1 MKKIIAA
8 LVLCIV
14 STLCFGQEKIGTYH
28 SNYFS
33 AGPNFD
39 VKYSEKTGEY
49 YIQIVGGTTIKDCFF
64 IVEDID
70 NFRTSL
76 SDAKDKYAEWVKVA
90 KENNV
95 KMMSKGMDIKFSK
108 GVFAWYG
115 MKWHFNFYAVP
126 EPKFLITSTGDY
138 LFLLFAGKEF
148 SASDNQYITETAY
161 WVFSSV
167 SEIEELLNL
176 ISQETLQK
184 FLDSKATK
192 DDLFK

>member
-28 SNYFS
+28 SYFS
-33 AGPNFD
+33 GNFY
-39 VKYSEKTGEY
+39 VKYSEQTGVY
-49 YIQIVGGTTIKDCFF
+49 YIQIMGETAIRDCYF
-64 IVEDID
+64 IVTDID

-95 KMMSKGMDIKFSK
+95 KATIKDMDIKFSK
-108 GVFAWYG
+108 GAFAWYSRECYL
-115 MKWHFNFYAVP
+115 NFYAVP
-126 EPKFLITSTGDY
+126 KPRFLITSTGDY
-138 LFLLFAGKEF
+138 RFLLFLGEEF
-148 SASDNQYITETAY
+148 SASDNQYITEKAY
-161 WVFSSV
+161 WAFSSV

>member
-28 SNYFS
+28 SNYFD
-33 AGPNFD
+33 GDFY
-39 VKYSEKTGEY
+39 VKYSEETGEY
-49 YIQIVGGTTIKDCFF
+49 CIQIIGETAIRDCYF
-64 IVEDID
+64 IFNDID

-95 KMMSKGMDIKFSK
+95 KTMSKDMDIKFSK
-108 GVFAWYG
+108 GTFAWYSR
-115 MKWHFNFYAVP
+115 KWHFNFYAVP
-126 EPKFLITSTGDY
+126 KPRFLITSTGDY
-138 LFLLFAGKEF
+138 LFLLFLGEEF
-148 SASDNQYITETAY
+148 SASDNQYITEKAY
-161 WVFSSV
+161 WAFSSV
-167 SEIEELLNL
+167 SGIEELLNL

>member
-28 SNYFS
+28 SNYFDT
-33 AGPNFD
+33 NFY
-39 VKYSEKTGEY
+39 VRYSEKTGKY
-49 YIQIVGGTTIKDCFF
+49 YIQIMGETAIKYCCF

-95 KMMSKGMDIKFSK
+95 KATIKDMDIKFSK
-108 GVFAWYG
+108 GVFAWYDG
-115 MKWHFNFYAVP
+115 EWHLNFDAVP
-126 EPKFLITSTGDY
+126 KPRFLSTSTGDY
-138 LFLLFAGKEF
+138 NFLLFLGEEF
-148 SASDNQYITETAY
+148 SASDNQYITEKAY
-161 WVFSSV
+161 WAFSSV

-184 FLDSKATK
+184 FLDSKEPK

>member
-28 SNYFS
+28 SNYFDKD
-33 AGPNFD
+33 FY
-39 VKYSEKTGEY
+39 VEYSEKTGNY
-49 YIQIVGGTTIKDCFF
+49 YIQIAGETATKHCCF
-64 IVEDID
+64 IVKDID

-76 SDAKDKYAEWVKVA
+76 SDAKDKYAEWIKVA

-95 KMMSKGMDIKFSK
+95 KTMDKDMDIKFSK
-108 GVFAWYG
+108 GTFAWCGREWY
-115 MKWHFNFYAVP
+115 FNFYAVP
-126 EPKFLITSTGDY
+126 KPRFLITSTGDY
-138 LFLLFAGKEF
+138 LFLLFSGKEF
-148 SASDNQYITETAY
+148 SASDNQYITEKAY
-161 WVFSSV
+161 WAFSSV

-176 ISQETLQK
+176 ISQETLQR
-184 FLDSKATK
+184 FLDSKAAK